1 MFRDDLFNINN
12 AYLKV
17 LNEDVGLGPQADTQQ
32 GLSPTIQ
39 TIIKSKK
46 CACAKC
52 NGQENCEDCGGAC
65 GCDGSETMLKNDR
78 KEEIDMAKSELYNT
92 INHAVSLYKKLDSV
106 NKLEAWVS
114 AKITKAADYLNSIK
128 HYLDHEEIG
137 SEEIKSEQNEEIDL
151 IKAFDKGSNDLLSAI
166 TTILSRESKQNLEKV
181 LFEVVQLIEKK
192 S

>member
-1 MFRDDLFNINN
+1 MFKDDLLNLNN

-17 LNEDVGLGPQADTQQ
+17 LNEDVGLGPQADSQQ

-39 TIIKSKK
+39 TIIKSRQ
-46 CACAKC
+46 CSCAKC
-52 NGQENCEDCGGAC
+52 NGEENCEDCGGAC
-65 GCDGSETMLKNDR
+65 GCDNNAMPSNDR

-128 HYLDHEEIG
+128 HYLDHEEVG
-137 SEEIKSEQNEEIDL
+137 SEEINSEQNEEIDL
-151 IKAFDKGSNDLLSAI
+151 IRAFDKGSNDLLSTI
-166 TTILSRESKQNLEKV
+166 TSILSRESKQNLEKV